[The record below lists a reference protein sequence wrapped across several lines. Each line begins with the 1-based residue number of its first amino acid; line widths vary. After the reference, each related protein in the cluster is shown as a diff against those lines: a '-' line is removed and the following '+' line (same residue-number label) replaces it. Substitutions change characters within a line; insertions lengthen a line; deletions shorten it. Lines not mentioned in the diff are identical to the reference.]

1 MSLQTA
7 FSTRFAQAAPV
18 RLRGRAR
25 EKEETPAL
33 RPCQRQNPA
42 NWLGIASRGIF
53 QPFNDS
59 CENNCWLRRV
69 GPLLV
74 PLCHSPGL
82 LALPRRPTRPTML
95 APMAIAHS
103 TFDIRLRLWR
113 FAFRDSASEFLA
125 QQRRRP
131 SDRSG
136 DGSQRHTGRLQLSHF
151 AHVNVRDWSAKLLSF
166 AAGSSQT
173 SFYALDD

>member
-1 MSLQTA
+1 VGEQEKRKKPPRCAPVSGKTPQIGWESLPGA
-7 FSTRFAQAAPV
+7 FSSLSTIV
-18 RLRGRAR
+18 MKTTVCTTGRD
-25 EKEETPAL
+25 
-33 RPCQRQNPA
+33 
-42 NWLGIASRGIF
+42 NWR
-53 QPFNDS
+53 
-59 CENNCWLRRV
+59 WLRQV

-82 LALPRRPTRPTML
+82 LALPRWPTRPTML